1 MKIGLA
7 KIKEKDGR
15 AYLEAPIEIQNQQR
29 TLWFAVDGKFRDYL
43 SPERL
48 DAFLVGL
55 LPAAMQRG
63 EDIYIEGPVS
73 ERLYYHTTRLFMKVL
88 MLVIPELKPV
98 KVFAEEL
105 DPGQLIKKGEVVG
118 TGFSGGIDSFC
129 LLAEHMPGRGAPTGY
144 EVHQLVYNHVG
155 PPEVAVANQWQVK
168 KLHRAAKDMDMPLLE
183 IESNLDEF
191 LSISFILSYVPR
203 NLAAIL
209 AIQKMFYRYLF
220 ASSYSYYN
228 LYIGPCHDI
237 GHCHGVCLP
246 LLSTENLD
254 FVSSGEQ
261 YTRVEKTRIVSEF
274 TPSYRAL
281 DICANYERNYEKNC
295 SYCQKCLRTLFTLEL
310 LGKLDLYTDI
320 FDVKTY
326 RKARNGYIELLIHS
340 EEHYELEI
348 KALARELH
356 QAFPLPA
363 RLFGHTPFYQLKR
376 EARSILPKAVKHFY
390 SRFFNPAI

>member
-7 KIKEKDGR
+7 KINERDGR
-15 AYLEAPIEIQNQQR
+15 VFLEAPVEVENQQR
-29 TLWFAVDGKFRDYL
+29 TLWFAVDRKYCEYL
-43 SPERL
+43 TPERL

-63 EDIYIEGPVS
+63 EDIYVKGPVS
-73 ERLYYHTTRLFMKVL
+73 ERLYYHITRLFMKVL
-88 MLVIPELKPV
+88 MLVIPDLKPI
-98 KVFAEEL
+98 KIFAEEL
-105 DPGQLIKKGEVVG
+105 DPGQLIGRGKIIG

-129 LLAEHMPGRGAPTGY
+129 LLAEHLAGRGAPRGY
-144 EVHQLVYNHVG
+144 EVQQLVYNHVG

-246 LLSTENLD
+246 LLSTENIE

-261 YTRVEKTRIVSEF
+261 YTRVEKTKIVSEF
-274 TPSYRAL
+274 PPSYRAL

-295 SYCQKCLRTLFTLEL
+295 SYCQKCLRTLYTLEL
-310 LGKLDLYTDI
+310 LGKLDLYKEI
-320 FDVKTY
+320 FDVPAY
-326 RKARNGYIELLIHS
+326 HKAKNGYIEQLIQS
-340 EEHYELEI
+340 NEHYELEI
-348 KALARELH
+348 KALAKELH
-356 QAFPLPA
+356 QRFPFPA

-376 EARSILPKAVKHFY
+376 EARTFMPQAMKNLY
-390 SRFFNPAI
+390 SQFFNPVV